1 MNYLQQFETE
11 VLNTKRCCV
20 ENFQLLFVKW
30 FLQHATDF
38 VVHKVVIMYTLHR
51 NEYHQI
57 LVFAD
62 LMSKPA
68 QYVFLPNL
76 WNGIRI
82 FIIIK

>member
-1 MNYLQQFETE
+1 MNNLQQFGTE
-11 VLNTKRCCV
+11 VSNAKRCCV

-38 VVHKVVIMYTLHR
+38 VVHKVAIMYTRHR

-57 LVFAD
+57 LVFAG
-62 LMSKPA
+62 LKSKPA

-76 WNGIRI
+76 
-82 FIIIK
+82 